1 MAKGN
6 LFQGMARGSV
16 GDVVFTRIN
25 GKQISKQRNRQPR
38 NPRTSKQKYQRA
50 IMATV
55 LQAYKAGQEIFNHAW
70 QGIPVGGDVQAKF
83 MKRNARLLRTA
94 LYQTMNTYAP
104 QGQELNTS
112 ARVVHPRA
120 TVPVPNRYQLSQ
132 GSYNVECFEE
142 VGSAGEWRLKTPTG
156 ADAPT
161 SWEDYYKK
169 IGLVEGDIYTFCWF
183 QQTDSL
189 AYRTETETGS
199 VDPRRSVWNCNFI
212 YARFRVLPPPTDAF
226 DYSQPLTKVMEYTGG
241 TAHIGSY
248 ENYLNLRSALVIGN
262 VVGKYS
268 WGVIRSREDS
278 PLRSTS
284 FMGSPII
291 NTAYGIA
298 PTVINEVWT
307 RSGQP
312 LGNSDLILEG
322 GGDDVPPTPVNPER
336 RISRNMLVGDEV
348 TNIVPD
354 DTSQIRAI
362 QVRFNDTDYW
372 LWRGTTEQRRAV
384 SGQCCT
390 NTNPISG
397 SWNSTL
403 QIAYGS
409 TIPLTAAAAP
419 MWAHADIKR
428 AVEELIGAA
437 PDITK
442 YDWYTQDYG
451 GLPYYISCQQVGSDS
466 VSYIWA
472 YYENN
477 GAMSND
483 SINKMGLY
491 TWAFAWVT
499 VI

>member
-1 MAKGN
+1 
-6 LFQGMARGSV
+6 
-16 GDVVFTRIN
+16 
-25 GKQISKQRNRQPR
+25 
-38 NPRTSKQKYQRA
+38 
-50 IMATV
+50 MATV

-161 SWEDYYKK
+161 SWEDFYKK

-199 VDPRRSVWNCNFI
+199 IDPRRSVWNCNFV

-241 TAHIGSY
+241 TASIGSY

-268 WGVIRSREDS
+268 WGLIRSREDS

-284 FMGSPII
+284 FMGSPRIA
-291 NTAYGIA
+291 TAYGIA

-307 RSGQP
+307 RNGQP

-322 GGDDVPPTPVNPER
+322 GGDDVAPEPVPPPVPYTHR
-336 RISRNMLVGDEV
+336 LMLRDGTITQNLPQNLNDIMGVEYDTGKFALGGSFNGRKPASGRLANNGDIDA
-348 TNIVPD
+348 T
-354 DTSQIRAI
+354 IR
-362 QVRFNDTDYW
+362 
-372 LWRGTTEQRRAV
+372 
-384 SGQCCT
+384 
-390 NTNPISG
+390 
-397 SWNSTL
+397 STL
-403 QIAYGS
+403 RPQDSNFPAGAYAVNRYYMESVIRVVKQLCEDLGLSYDNWFSHETGSDIA
-409 TIPLTAAAAP
+409 L
-419 MWAHADIKR
+419 
-428 AVEELIGAA
+428 
-437 PDITK
+437 
-442 YDWYTQDYG
+442 
-451 GLPYYISCQQVGSDS
+451 SCQ
-466 VSYIWA
+466 SYSNFILGYKISTESWSLSESA
-472 YYENN
+472 NN
-477 GAMSND
+477 YNNYGYVWLVE
-483 SINKMGLY
+483 I
-491 TWAFAWVT
+491 
-499 VI
+499 